1 MNGGSPVWT
10 LTDHLLADL
19 WVAIVWSRSPK
30 DSLPRG
36 FDHPGRAAMTAEAKA
51 AGIAALKAKY
61 QQRKRD
67 RAERRKERG
76 E

>member
-1 MNGGSPVWT
+1 MNGGAPVWT

-30 DSLPRG
+30 NGLPKG
-36 FDHPGRAAMTAEAKA
+36 FDHPGRAAATAQAKS
-51 AGIAALKAKY
+51 AGIAALKAKF

-67 RAERRKERG
+67 RAQRQKEG
-76 E
+76 SE